1 MLKNITER
9 TITVY
14 PLTDDFYVEIE
25 NDGECSE
32 FYMCNKQYPD
42 KTLMYGLTN
51 DHREEFES
59 ILRNT
64 VIEEMLL
71 FLDEFSVDENNA

>member
-14 PLTDDFYVEIE
+14 PLTDDFYVEVE
-25 NDGECSE
+25 NDGECSML
-32 FYMCNKQYPD
+32 YMCNKQYPD
-42 KTLMYGLTN
+42 KTLMYGITN
-51 DHREEFES
+51 DHREELES

-64 VIEEMLL
+64 VIEEMIF
-71 FLDEFSVDENNA
+71 FLKEFSVDENNV